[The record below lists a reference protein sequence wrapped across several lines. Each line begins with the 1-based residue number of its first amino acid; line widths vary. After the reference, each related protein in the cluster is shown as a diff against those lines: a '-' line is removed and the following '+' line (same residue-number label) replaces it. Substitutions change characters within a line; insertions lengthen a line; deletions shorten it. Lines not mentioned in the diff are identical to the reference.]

1 MELQLANM
9 LLQIKGKSRE
19 SFGPSTQLK
28 SSIPPTRSYPTPT
41 VPDDKRVRT
50 TDPSAGYS
58 VPFQQMP
65 PSFSYLPPTTGTT
78 YPAFP
83 AQQSHYPYSYQSALP
98 QLQPPPIPPP
108 TAVHQPPKVPASVGD
123 YYVFCTV
130 CRHGTP
136 INVTKPIPDTFK
148 CSNCG
153 FACTLDKHLL
163 SYYVC
168 DEWKNDV

>member
-9 LLQIKGKSRE
+9 LLQIKAKTRD
-19 SFGPSTQLK
+19 SFGPPTQLK
-28 SSIPPTRSYPTPT
+28 TNVPPSRPYPTPA
-41 VPDDKRVRT
+41 VPEDKRVRT

-58 VPFQQMP
+58 VPFQQIP
-65 PSFSYLPPTTGTT
+65 PSLSYLPPKMGTT
-78 YPAFP
+78 YPAYP
-83 AQQSHYPYSYQSALP
+83 AQQSHYPSYQSTIP

-108 TAVHQPPKVPASVGD
+108 TAVHQTPKVPTSVGD

-163 SYYVC
+163 SYYVS
-168 DEWKNDV
+168 DGNMSHV